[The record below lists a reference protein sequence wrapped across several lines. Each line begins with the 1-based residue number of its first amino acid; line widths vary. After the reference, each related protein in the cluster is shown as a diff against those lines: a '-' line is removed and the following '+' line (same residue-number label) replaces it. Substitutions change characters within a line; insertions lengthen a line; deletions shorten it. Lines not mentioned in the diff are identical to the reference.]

1 MRADIHYVI
10 VINKNSVFLQHFYD
24 IINPKQTLAPMKF

>member
-24 IINPKQTLAPMKF
+24 IINPKQTLTPMKF